1 MFTRFHLM
9 FLIFDTLTDLPM
21 VLTDIELV
29 LQIELRKELLQ
40 ICNLI

>member
-1 MFTRFHLM
+1 
-9 FLIFDTLTDLPM
+9 LTDLPM